1 MTSPSSLLAKL
12 KNESIRREIP
22 NQQMIV
28 LFLQEEFSRR
38 LGKSNYVNQLI
49 LKGGFLL
56 FSLGAGDT
64 RATMDSDYLM
74 KNLAN
79 KKGNVK
85 SVIQEIIAI
94 DNDGDITFE
103 WMDMEIITEQNDYHG
118 FRIKLMGI
126 IGRTRTPIFVDL
138 GVGDIIVPESEF
150 IRLETI
156 IDGFQEPEIRSYSME
171 TIVAEKLDAILYL
184 MEASSRMKDFYD
196 LYYLALSKNFNGAI
210 LKEAIYTTF
219 KNRGHLDLIKNIYE
233 INRFKKIEN
242 TKNMWNRFVE
252 KEIKVEI
259 EFDQVIDKIIE
270 LTLPICE
277 AIENNEEFNQLW
289 SFKKQ
294 SYVRAE

>member
-1 MTSPSSLLAKL
+1 MTSSSSLLAKL
-12 KNESIRREIP
+12 KNESIRRKIP

-79 KKGNVK
+79 KKENVK

-103 WMDMEIITEQNDYHG
+103 WMNMEIITEQNDYHG

-233 INRFKKIEN
+233 INRFKEIEN

>member
-79 KKGNVK
+79 KKANVK

-196 LYYLALSKNFNGAI
+196 LYYLAFSKNFNGAI

-219 KNRGHLDLIKNIYE
+219 KIRGHLDLIKNIYE
-233 INRFKKIEN
+233 INRFKEIEN

>member
-1 MTSPSSLLAKL
+1 
-12 KNESIRREIP
+12 
-22 NQQMIV
+22 MIV

-38 LGKSNYVNQLI
+38 LGKSNYINQLI

-79 KKGNVK
+79 KKENVK
-85 SVIQEIIAI
+85 AVIQEIIAI

-103 WMDMEIITEQNDYHG
+103 WMNMEIITEQNDYHG
-118 FRIKLMGI
+118 FRIKLTGI

-156 IDGFQEPEIRSYSME
+156 IDGSQEPEIRSYSME

-196 LYYLALSKNFNGAI
+196 LYYLALSKKFNGGI

-219 KNRGHLDLIKNIYE
+219 KNRGHLPLIKNIHE
-233 INRFKKIEN
+233 INRFKEIEK
-242 TKNMWNRFVE
+242 TRNMWNRFVE
-252 KEIKVEI
+252 KEIKVAM
-259 EFDQVIDKIIE
+259 EFDNVIDTIIKI
-270 LTLPICE
+270 TLPICE
-277 AIENNEEFNQLW
+277 AIENNEEFSKIW

-294 SYVRAE
+294 SYVSDE

>member
-1 MTSPSSLLAKL
+1 MRSPSSLLAKL
-12 KNESIRREIP
+12 KNESIKREIP
-22 NQQMIV
+22 NQQMLV

-38 LGKSNYVNQLI
+38 LGNSKYVDQFI

-79 KKGNVK
+79 KKERVE
-85 SVIQEIIAI
+85 SVIQEVIAI
-94 DNDGDITFE
+94 DNDGNITFE
-103 WMDMEIITEQNDYHG
+103 LMDIEIITEQNDYHG
-118 FRIKLMGI
+118 FRIKLLGV

-138 GVGDIIVPESEF
+138 GVGDTIVPESKL
-150 IRLETI
+150 ISLETI
-156 IDGFQEPEIRSYSME
+156 IDGFEEPEVRAYAME
-171 TIVAEKLDAILYL
+171 TIIAEKLDAILYL

-196 LYYLALSKNFNGAI
+196 LYYLALSKNFNGGI

-219 KNRGHLDLIKNIYE
+219 KNRGHLPLIKNIHE
-233 INRFKKIEN
+233 INRFKEIEK
-242 TKNMWNRFVE
+242 TRNMWNRFVE
-252 KEIKVEI
+252 KEIKVAM
-259 EFDQVIDKIIE
+259 EFDNVIDTIIK

-277 AIENNEEFNQLW
+277 AIENNEEFSKFW

-294 SYVRAE
+294 NYVTEE

>member
-79 KKGNVK
+79 KKENVK

-103 WMDMEIITEQNDYHG
+103 WMNMEIITEQNDYHG
-118 FRIKLMGI
+118 FRIKLLGI

>member
-1 MTSPSSLLAKL
+1 
-12 KNESIRREIP
+12 
-22 NQQMIV
+22 
-28 LFLQEEFSRR
+28 
-38 LGKSNYVNQLI
+38 
-49 LKGGFLL
+49 
-56 FSLGAGDT
+56 
-64 RATMDSDYLM
+64 MDSDYLM

-79 KKGNVK
+79 KKESVE
-85 SVIQEIIAI
+85 SVIQEIIGI
-94 DNDGDITFE
+94 DNDGNITFE
-103 WMDMEIITEQNDYHG
+103 LMKLKIITEQNDYHG
-118 FRIKLMGI
+118 FRIKLLGI
-126 IGRTRTPIFVDL
+126 IGRTRTPMFIDL
-138 GVGDIIVPESEF
+138 GVGDIIVPESEL
-150 IRLETI
+150 ISLETI
-156 IDGFQEPEIRSYSME
+156 IDGFEEPEVRAYSME
-171 TIVAEKLDAILYL
+171 TIIAEKLDAILYL

-233 INRFKKIEN
+233 INWFKEIEN

-259 EFDQVIDKIIE
+259 KFDQVIDKIIE

-277 AIENNEEFNQLW
+277 VIENNEEFNQLW

>member
-1 MTSPSSLLAKL
+1 MTSSSSLLAKL

-79 KKGNVK
+79 KKENVK

-103 WMDMEIITEQNDYHG
+103 WMNMEIITEQNDYHG
-118 FRIKLMGI
+118 FRIKLLGI

-233 INRFKKIEN
+233 INRFKEIEN

-294 SYVRAE
+294 SYVRAK

>member
-1 MTSPSSLLAKL
+1 MRSPSSLLAKL

-38 LGKSNYVNQLI
+38 LGKSKYVDQLI

-79 KKGNVK
+79 KKESVE

-94 DNDGDITFE
+94 DNEGNVVFE
-103 WMDMEIITEQNDYHG
+103 LMDMGIITEQNDYHG
-118 FRIKLMGI
+118 FRIKLLGI

-138 GVGDIIVPESEF
+138 SVGDLIVPESEL
-150 IRLETI
+150 ISLETI
-156 IDGFQEPEIRSYSME
+156 IDGFEEPEIRAYSME

-196 LYYLALSKNFNGAI
+196 LYYLALSKNFDGEI

-219 KNRGHLDLIKNIYE
+219 KNRGHLHLIKNIHE
-233 INRFKKIEN
+233 VSQFKKIEN
-242 TKNMWNRFVE
+242 TRNVWNRFVE
-252 KEIKVEI
+252 KEIKVAI
-259 EFDQVIDKIIE
+259 EFDNVIDMILE

-277 AIENNEEFNQLW
+277 AIEKNEEFSRFW

-294 SYVRAE
+294 SYIENE

>member
-1 MTSPSSLLAKL
+1 MISPSSLLAKL

-38 LGKSNYVNQLI
+38 LGKSDYVNQLI

-79 KKGNVK
+79 KKENVK

-94 DNDGDITFE
+94 DNDGYITFE
-103 WMDMEIITEQNDYHG
+103 WMNMEIITEQNDYHG
-118 FRIKLMGI
+118 FRIKLLGI

-138 GVGDIIVPESEF
+138 GVGDIIVPESEV

-156 IDGFQEPEIRSYSME
+156 IDGFQEPKIRSYSME

-233 INRFKKIEN
+233 INRFKEIEN

-259 EFDQVIDKIIE
+259 EFDQVVDKIIE

-289 SFKKQ
+289 SFEKQ
-294 SYVRAE
+294 SYVIAE

>member
-1 MTSPSSLLAKL
+1 MRSPSSLLAKL

-38 LGKSNYVNQLI
+38 LGNSKYVDQLI

-79 KKGNVK
+79 EKERVE

-94 DNDGDITFE
+94 DNEGNVTFE
-103 WMDMEIITEQNDYHG
+103 LMDMEIITEQNDYHG
-118 FRIKLMGI
+118 FRIKLLGI

-150 IRLETI
+150 ISLETI
-156 IDGFQEPEIRSYSME
+156 IDGFEEPEIRAYSME
-171 TIVAEKLDAILYL
+171 TIIAEKLDAILYL

-196 LYYLALSKNFNGAI
+196 LYYLALSKNFNGGI

-219 KNRGHLDLIKNIYE
+219 KNRGHLQLIKNIHE
-233 INRFKKIEN
+233 INRFKEIEK
-242 TKNMWNRFVE
+242 TRNMWNRFVE
-252 KEIKVEI
+252 KEIKVTM
-259 EFDQVIDKIIE
+259 EFDHVIDMIIE

-277 AIENNEEFNQLW
+277 AIENNEEFSKSW

>member
-103 WMDMEIITEQNDYHG
+103 WMNMEIITEQNDYHG
-118 FRIKLMGI
+118 FRIKLLGI

-233 INRFKKIEN
+233 INRFKEIEN

>member
-79 KKGNVK
+79 KKANVK
-85 SVIQEIIAI
+85 AVIQEIIAI

-103 WMDMEIITEQNDYHG
+103 WMNMEIITEQNDYHG

-219 KNRGHLDLIKNIYE
+219 KIRGHLDLIKNIYE
-233 INRFKKIEN
+233 INRFKEIEN